1 MGTATEAYLDNSAT
15 TRCSDT
21 VKDLVVKVLTEDYGN
36 ASSMHMKGVEAEKYI
51 KEASQ
56 RIAKTLRCQE
66 KEILYTSG
74 GTESNNL
81 EIIGTAMAN
90 QRAGKHIITTS
101 IEHPSVKNPM
111 VFLEEQGFEITYL
124 KVDQDGII
132 DLKQLEEAVRQD
144 LPILV
149 SLMLINNEIGA
160 VEPVEEAARIIH
172 GKDPAALIHVDAVQ
186 AYGKMQIVPK
196 RLGID
201 LLSVSGHQDP
211 RTKGIGFL
219 YIKDKTKIKPIS
231 YGGGQQKGMRFG
243 TLNTPGIA
251 GLGLAAQESYTDF
264 EAKMD
269 QLYELKSYF
278 VQEVSKIE
286 QAYVNGKTWQRFR
299 SSYRQCKLEG
309 IRNEVMLHA
318 LEDRNVY
325 VSARKRMFFSSSIRS
340 KYITQHRTVSGETG
354 VNDPIQ
360 F

>member
-21 VKDLVVKVLTEDYGN
+21 VKDLVVRVLTEDYGN

-81 EIIGTAMAN
+81 AIIGTAMAN

-144 LPILV
+144 TILV
-149 SLMLINNEIGA
+149 SMLINNEIGA
-160 VEPVEEAARIIH
+160 VDLWKRQPVSFT
-172 GKDPAALIHVDAVQ
+172 GKI
-186 AYGKMQIVPK
+186 
-196 RLGID
+196 
-201 LLSVSGHQDP
+201 
-211 RTKGIGFL
+211 
-219 YIKDKTKIKPIS
+219 
-231 YGGGQQKGMRFG
+231 
-243 TLNTPGIA
+243 
-251 GLGLAAQESYTDF
+251 
-264 EAKMD
+264 
-269 QLYELKSYF
+269 
-278 VQEVSKIE
+278 
-286 QAYVNGKTWQRFR
+286 
-299 SSYRQCKLEG
+299 RQ
-309 IRNEVMLHA
+309 H
-318 LEDRNVY
+318 
-325 VSARKRMFFSSSIRS
+325 
-340 KYITQHRTVSGETG
+340 
-354 VNDPIQ
+354 
-360 F
+360 